1 MASGAPAG
9 PAGTRD
15 SPGAAR
21 TGPPSS
27 KMTLRSLSEVEN
39 EVSGT
44 STSSLPSVVL
54 SSGSRTLCLRETPSG
69 LLGTSFWRHLPDGL
83 AKQKRKHKTGR
94 TERRHDE
101 RTDGTDRDGATERS
115 GAEPRGTD
123 GRRRPERSDGAER
136 SGDTGNGRSDGAEQT
151 LLERTDGERVGAR
164 GRQPFQFLNSRE

>member
-1 MASGAPAG
+1 M
-9 PAGTRD
+9 
-15 SPGAAR
+15 
-21 TGPPSS
+21 
-27 KMTLRSLSEVEN
+27 
-39 EVSGT
+39 
-44 STSSLPSVVL
+44 
-54 SSGSRTLCLRETPSG
+54 LCIRETPSG
-69 LLGTSFWRHLPDGL
+69 LPRTSFWRHLPDGL

-164 GRQPFQFLNSRE
+164 GRQPFQLINALGDGRADLLGGGGQGWTTLETRPDPEAYATAVD